1 MIYEIKITTDTNRSI
16 AKILPVI
23 KFFTSFIENLGFVIK
38 TSYKTEPTNYDSF
51 EIVVCEEVSKLQGK
65 KVSVNQLVSNTRR
78 REVVYSRQIIM
89 KKMNE
94 SMSLQLAGNRF
105 GKDHATVLHSA
116 KTVKNLYDTDARFR
130 KMIQRIEQRTKC
142 KII

>member
-1 MIYEIKITTDTNRSI
+1 MIYEIKITTDTTRI
-16 AKILPVI
+16 ITRILPII
-23 KFFTSFIENLGFVIK
+23 KFFTGLVESFGFIVK

-51 EIVVCEEVSKLQGK
+51 EVVVCEEVSKLQGK
-65 KVSVNQLVSNTRR
+65 RVSVNQLESTTRR

-105 GKDHATVLHSA
+105 GKDHATVLHSS
-116 KTVKNLYDTDARFR
+116 KTVKNMYETNSDYR
-130 KMIQRIEQRTKC
+130 KMIQRIEERTKC
-142 KII
+142 KIY

>member
-1 MIYEIKITTDTNRSI
+1 MIYEIKITTDTNKSI
-16 AKILPVI
+16 AKILPII
-23 KFFTSFIENLGFVIK
+23 KFFTGFIENLGFVIK
-38 TSYKTEPTNYDSF
+38 TSYKTEPTNYDIF
-51 EIVVCEEVSKLQGK
+51 EVVVCEEVSKLQGK
-65 KVSVNQLVSNTRR
+65 KVSVNQLESNTRR

-105 GKDHATVLHSA
+105 GKDHATVIHSA
-116 KTVKNLYDTDARFR
+116 KAVKNLYDTDARFR
-130 KMIQRIEQRTKC
+130 EMIQRIEERTKC